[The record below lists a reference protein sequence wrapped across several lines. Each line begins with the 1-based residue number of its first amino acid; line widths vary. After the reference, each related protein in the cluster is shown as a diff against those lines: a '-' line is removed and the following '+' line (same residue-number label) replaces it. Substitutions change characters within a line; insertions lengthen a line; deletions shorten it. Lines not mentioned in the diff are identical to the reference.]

1 MKKVAM
7 LHTSAATLTM
17 MQQLI
22 TDIMPDVEVMHLVE
36 ESMIKQVM
44 KAQGVTPNIAA
55 ASPWVSAR
63 RAWRLAFS
71 PMFRMVPGPPQSGLA
86 GLGRTE
92 ISGPSPKQSRMP
104 LASTP

>member
-55 ASPWVSAR
+55 RIADYVHIAERRTAISLLPPAPQLVLRWSNAS
-63 RAWRLAFS
+63 L
-71 PMFRMVPGPPQSGLA
+71 
-86 GLGRTE
+86 
-92 ISGPSPKQSRMP
+92 
-104 LASTP
+104 